1 MDFVEGL
8 PVSDGYNAIM
18 VVVDRL
24 SKYAH
29 FIAVSH
35 PFTAAQIATIFMR
48 DIFRLHGTSNVQSV
62 DKSLQS
68 RDQLLLNLR
77 SHLQLAQHR
86 MKQFADRKRTEREF
100 LVNDWVFLKIHPYR
114 QKSLANRTV
123 HKLSPRYYGP
133 YQILECIGTV
143 AYRLKLPPNS
153 KIHPVFHVSLLKKR
167 IGEGLPVST
176 TLPQFDSSGDI
187 IWQPLRVLDMGV
199 RTKKKQRI
207 TTWLVQWKS
216 MSEEDATWE
225 DARTM
230 VCKFPDFCVRGR
242 AQSHGGST

>member
-1 MDFVEGL
+1 M
-8 PVSDGYNAIM
+8 
-18 VVVDRL
+18 
-24 SKYAH
+24 KY
-29 FIAVSH
+29 IPS
-35 PFTAAQIATIFMR
+35 
-48 DIFRLHGTSNVQSV
+48 TSNVHSV

-133 YQILECIGTV
+133 YQILERIGTV

-207 TTWLVQWKS
+207 TTWLVQWKG

-230 VCKFPDFCVRGR
+230 VRKFPDFCARGR